1 MKTQLKMM
9 RADITTVDAD
19 AIVNSANNDL
29 VMGGGVSGA
38 IRRVA
43 GQAVQD
49 ECHKIGTVP
58 LGTAVVTT
66 GGLLKAQWIIHAAVN
81 PLGMWADA
89 KSVRNATKAVL
100 KRADE
105 KQVKRLAF
113 PALGTGAGALAV
125 ERCADILIEE
135 VMKHCEADQTPL
147 EEVMF
152 VLYDEKPFAIFEE
165 KFKVKVLGEAPSP
178 EVADPRA
185 LPDPPPGT
193 APVPAAAPPPLPG
206 RNNDRRG
213 GGRGRPEPTRR
224 YPPNSPRRDSVP
236 TPPAVVAPSR
246 PPAAAPPPTVAAPP
260 PAPPAEPAAPS
271 FAQPPEDKP
280 AAVAPPTPPPPPV
293 EPPPPSPEAG
303 NS

>member
-49 ECHKIGTVP
+49 ECLKIGTVP
-58 LGTAVVTT
+58 LGTAVVTS
-66 GGLLKAQWIIHAAVN
+66 GGMLKAQWIIHAAVN

-105 KQVKRLAF
+105 KLVKRLAF
-113 PALGTGAGALAV
+113 PALGTGAGALPV

-185 LPDPPPGT
+185 LPEPPPGT
-193 APVPAAAPPPLPG
+193 APAAPPSPALPQRQDG
-206 RNNDRRG
+206 RGNDRRQG

-224 YPPNSPRRDSVP
+224 YPPNSPRNRDTAP
-236 TPPAVVAPSR
+236 TPPAMKAPA
-246 PPAAAPPPTVAAPP
+246 PQAAPAPAPLPP
-260 PAPPAEPAAPS
+260 PAVVDE
-271 FAQPPEDKP
+271 
-280 AAVAPPTPPPPPV
+280 PPPPP
-293 EPPPPSPEAG
+293 PPPTPAPEAPPAV
-303 NS
+303 

>member
-1 MKTQLKMM
+1 MKTQLRMI
-9 RADITTVDAD
+9 RGDITSVDAD

-43 GQAVQD
+43 GQQVQD

-58 LGTAVVTT
+58 LGTAVVTS
-66 GGLLKAQWIIHAAVN
+66 GGLLKAPWIIHAAVN

-89 KSVRNATKAVL
+89 KSVRNAVKSTL
-100 KRADE
+100 KRAEE

-135 VMKHCEADQTPL
+135 VLKHCEGDQTVL

-165 KFKVKVLGEAPSP
+165 KFKVRVLGEAPTP
-178 EVADPRA
+178 EVADPRS
-185 LPDPPPGT
+185 LPELP
-193 APVPAAAPPPLPG
+193 APATPTPAPSSGPVQPL
-206 RNNDRRG
+206 
-213 GGRGRPEPTRR
+213 GGRRPGKRPEPTRR
-224 YPPNSPRRDSVP
+224 YGPTPPRRDSS
-236 TPPAVVAPSR
+236 TPPPRLQPPARPQPAQATPPPSTPAPAPL
-246 PPAAAPPPTVAAPP
+246 PPAATEPPPSNGS
-260 PAPPAEPAAPS
+260 PAE
-271 FAQPPEDKP
+271 
-280 AAVAPPTPPPPPV
+280 
-293 EPPPPSPEAG
+293 PPPSPSA
-303 NS
+303 

>member
-1 MKTQLKMM
+1 
-9 RADITTVDAD
+9 
-19 AIVNSANNDL
+19 
-29 VMGGGVSGA
+29 MGGGVSGA

-58 LGTAVVTT
+58 LGTAWVTT
-66 GGLLKAQWIIHAAVN
+66 GGLLKAPFIIHAAVN

-105 KQVKRLAF
+105 KQIKRLAF

-135 VMKHCEADQTPL
+135 VMKHCEGDQTSL

-152 VLYDEKPFAIFEE
+152 VVYDEKPYAIFEE
-165 KFKVKVLGEAPSP
+165 KYKVKVLGEAPAP
-178 EVADPRA
+178 EVADPRS
-185 LPDPPPGT
+185 LPEPPPGT
-193 APVPAAAPPPLPG
+193 APPAQAAPPPLPG
-206 RNNDRRG
+206 RNDRRPGG

-224 YPPNSPRRDSVP
+224 YPPNSPRRDSIP
-236 TPPAVVAPSR
+236 TPPATVAP
-246 PPAAAPPPTVAAPP
+246 AAPPPVA
-260 PAPPAEPAAPS
+260 
-271 FAQPPEDKP
+271 P
-280 AAVAPPTPPPPPV
+280 AAVAPPPPPPPPPP
-293 EPPPPSPEAG
+293 EPPAPPPPPAAPEAPPAV
-303 NS
+303 

>member
-1 MKTQLKMM
+1 MKTQLRMI
-9 RADITTVDAD
+9 RGDITTVDAE

-43 GQAVQD
+43 GQQVQD

-58 LGTAVVTT
+58 LGTAVVTS

-89 KSVRNATKAVL
+89 KSVRNAVRSTL
-100 KRADE
+100 KKADE
-105 KQVKRLAF
+105 KQIKRLAF

-135 VMKHCEADQTPL
+135 VTKHCEPDQTTL

-165 KFKVKVLGEAPSP
+165 KFKVKVLGEAPTP
-178 EVADPRA
+178 EIADPRS
-185 LPDPPPGT
+185 LPENQG
-193 APVPAAAPPPLPG
+193 APVPPAPSGPVQQFG
-206 RNNDRRG
+206 GRRG
-213 GGRGRPEPTRR
+213 GGKRPEPTRR
-224 YPPNSPRRDSVP
+224 YGPGQPPRQ
-236 TPPAVVAPSR
+236 PAP
-246 PPAAAPPPTVAAPP
+246 APPPRVLEA
-260 PAPPAEPAAPS
+260 
-271 FAQPPEDKP
+271 
-280 AAVAPPTPPPPPV
+280 PPPPPPPLAA
-293 EPPPPSPEAG
+293 EPAPPPPPPPPLPPPPPSTDGATPGAAPAV
-303 NS
+303 

>member
-185 LPDPPPGT
+185 LPEPPPGT
-193 APVPAAAPPPLPG
+193 APVPAAAPPPPPG

-280 AAVAPPTPPPPPV
+280 AAVAPPPPPPPPV